1 MFFLFLVVYR
11 STFKVVLTIFRIS
24 FYKKPFQPVPFLP
37 HHFNCPVITPFDC
50 THYIEINFLSF
61 KCHFW
66 NFGMTL
72 LYAMTCFGLFTK
84 IEKGV
89 WYQFLCTCS
98 AWFFNKSIS
107 YLIFYQSK
115 SYLFS
120 FSRYQTNCFMK
131 FLFRQLV
138 TS

>member
-1 MFFLFLVVYR
+1 MNVMSGTVWNCFVTPNFLSQIITLIRHETLFSLFDYLHIHN
-11 STFKVVLTIFRIS
+11 FIFT
-24 FYKKPFQPVPFLP
+24 L
-37 HHFNCPVITPFDC
+37 
-50 THYIEINFLSF
+50 YIEINFLSF